1 MPSQRTLAATT
12 RGIAM
17 ATVAAIYIVGA
28 QIAVNAQTL
37 HELPTLLWAPTG
49 FAFGAVLVFGPSLAI
64 AAAVGAAAGI
74 MSVHGDAASATFVGT
89 IGALEV
95 LGGYFLLR
103 ALGFRPALDRMRDVL
118 LLVIACVA
126 VTFMGASV
134 TATTLFAWG
143 RLHHEWTAMWTW
155 WWWAH
160 LSGQLII
167 TPLFVTWVLSRHHK
181 VRLVRALEAML
192 LAASLVFVAL
202 CVFEGAADWLPVARM
217 SHYLFPLLLW
227 AGLRFGPRGAATA
240 NAAVAVIAIFGVASH
255 RGPFDTSAEF
265 QSFISISAITTLALS
280 AINVDVKR
288 AIRRKGA
295 LQHNALD
302 GIITIDGDDRI
313 VELNPAAEQLF
324 RISEREALG
333 RDIKFLFV
341 PRAVRDSLPEGLSG
355 YLRKRGGELIG
366 QRVRFPAQRADGTEF
381 PAEIGI
387 IRMPLADE
395 DLYSAVVRDITVEL
409 EAEHARREA
418 HQMLERT
425 VAERT
430 KALRRKEELLNDS
443 QALAHLGSFEYDMT
457 ANELQWSEEMFH
469 IYGRD
474 PGTFKPTW
482 DGFLG
487 VAVPSDRSSV
497 IRTFER
503 AIEHATPFNFEER
516 IIRPD
521 GSVRILQ
528 SQGRVKVND
537 RGDPTHLLG
546 CCQDITE
553 RKHAEAERYRLAEL
567 VESSRD
573 AIVGLSTDGVIETWN
588 ASAERMFGY
597 SAAEVVGKRADI
609 LVPPDAQDGLEKVF
623 TSARAGQYS
632 NSYELLHRRKNGS
645 LFEASVTMSAI
656 LDHDGNVLGLSK
668 VMRDTTEQKRSR
680 DLLEESLREKEVLL
694 REIHHRVKNNL
705 QVISSLL
712 NLQVASMPSDEARK
726 GLLESQSRIQSMAL
740 LHQLIYQSKDL
751 ARIELGDYL
760 RALVDYLVSTYADSS
775 GRVTASVSAPSVR
788 LDLDRSIPCG
798 LIVNELVTNS
808 FRHAF
813 PDQRIGHI
821 AVIVSQPEPTR
832 LVLEVR
838 DNGVGIPASID
849 LERATSFGL
858 QIARSLAQQLE
869 GTLAI
874 ERGQG
879 TTVRVVFPINQR
891 RDSAVDIA
899 RAAAS
904 P

>member
-1 MPSQRTLAATT
+1 MRSRRMLAATT

-28 QIAVNAQTL
+28 QIAVNVQTL

-49 FAFGAVLVFGPSLAI
+49 FAFGAVLVFGPSLAV

-74 MSVHGDAASATFVGT
+74 ISVHGDPASALFVGT
-89 IGALEV
+89 VGALEI
-95 LGGYFLLR
+95 LGGYFILR
-103 ALGFRPALDRMRDVL
+103 ALHFRPALDRMRDVL
-118 LLVIACVA
+118 LLVTACIA
-126 VTFMGASV
+126 VTFLAASL
-134 TATTLFAWG
+134 TATTLFMWG

-155 WWWAH
+155 WWWSH
-160 LSGQLII
+160 ISGQLII
-167 TPLFVTWVLSRHHK
+167 TPLFVTWVVARHRR

-192 LAASLVFVAL
+192 LAASLVLVAA

-217 SHYLFPLLLW
+217 PHYLFPLLLW
-227 AGLRFGPRGAATA
+227 AALRFGPRGAATA
-240 NAAVAVIAIFGVASH
+240 NATVAVIAIFGVAAH

-295 LQHNALD
+295 LQYNALD

-313 VELNPAAEQLF
+313 IEFNPAAEQLF
-324 RISEREALG
+324 RISEHDALG
-333 RDIKFLFV
+333 RDIKSLFV
-341 PRAVRDSLPEGLSG
+341 PRAIRDSLPEGLSG
-355 YLRKRGGELIG
+355 FLRKRGGDLIG
-366 QRVRFPAQRADGTEF
+366 QRVRFPAQRADGSEF

-387 IRMPLADE
+387 IRMPLDDE

-418 HQMLERT
+418 HQTLERT

-443 QALAHLGSFEYDMT
+443 QALAHLGSFEFDLT
-457 ANELQWSEEMFH
+457 NGDLQWSEEMFR
-469 IYGRD
+469 IYGND
-474 PGTFKPTW
+474 PATFKPTY
-482 DGFLG
+482 DGFLRAVFPGDRSG
-487 VAVPSDRSSV
+487 VARM
-497 IRTFER
+497 IKR
-503 AIEHATPFNFEER
+503 AIDSATPFNLEER
-516 IIRPD
+516 IIRSD

-528 SQGRVKVND
+528 SQGRVRVND
-537 RGDPTHLLG
+537 RGEATHLIG

-553 RKHAEAERYRLAEL
+553 RKRAEAERYRLAEL
-567 VESSRD
+567 VESSQD
-573 AIVGLSTDGVIETWN
+573 AIIGLSTDGVIETWN

-597 SAAEVVGKRADI
+597 STEEVVGRRADL
-609 LVPPDAQDGLEKVF
+609 LVPPDAQDSLEKVF
-623 TSARAGQYS
+623 TAARAGQYT
-632 NSYELLHRRKNGS
+632 NSYELMHRRKNGS
-645 LFEASVTMSAI
+645 VFEASVTMSAI

-668 VMRDTTEQKRSR
+668 VMRDTTEQKKSR
-680 DLLEESLREKEVLL
+680 ELLEESLREKEVLL

-740 LHQLIYQSKDL
+740 LHQLLYQSKDL
-751 ARIELGDYL
+751 GRIELGDYL
-760 RALVDYLVSTYADSS
+760 RALVEYLVSTYADSS

-808 FRHAF
+808 FRHGF

-821 AVIVSQPEPTR
+821 AVVVTQPEPSR

-849 LERATSFGL
+849 LERAASFGL

-874 ERGQG
+874 ERGHG
-879 TTVRVVFPINQR
+879 TTVRVVFPINHR
-891 RDSAVDIA
+891 RDSAVDVA